1 MRNGNGRENLFTY
14 KICLRR
20 AVYLNPNAY
29 GIFELIELLE
39 RKEIN
44 LPKSF
49 LQGIMCV
56 CVCLHINI
64 QYIRQENEKIFYR

>member
-1 MRNGNGRENLFTY
+1 MYAFYVFVYTRAQFIKYVREKKRRRKKRIGRENLFTY
-14 KICLRR
+14 KICLQR

-49 LQGIMCV
+49 
-56 CVCLHINI
+56 
-64 QYIRQENEKIFYR
+64 